1 MRRECGLGRRRGK
14 VLEGLFVLTTLCL
27 AALCTPVRATAQ
39 QESMDAVRAL
49 FAAFNAHAPD
59 SMAAWVTDDFQLY
72 YVDDAGIAT
81 LAVQGPEA
89 LRAEMRSYFEA
100 RPEVQ
105 SRISGVVEGDRFV
118 ALREQIVGG
127 ASSLAVYE
135 VADGRVRRVWYYPA
149 EGG

>member
-1 MRRECGLGRRRGK
+1 MRRECSVGGRRGK
-14 VLEGLFVLTTLCL
+14 VLTGLVVVTTLGL
-27 AALCTPVRATAQ
+27 TGLCTPVGATAQ
-39 QESMDAVRAL
+39 QEPMDAVRAL

-59 SMAAWVTDDFQLY
+59 SMAASVTDDFQLY

-81 LAVQGPEA
+81 LAVEGPEA
-89 LRAEMRSYFEA
+89 LRDEMRSYFEA

-105 SRISGVVEGDRFV
+105 SRISGVVDGDRFV

-135 VADGRVRRVWYYPA
+135 VADGLVRRVWYYPA